1 MQRAAP
7 YSGLGRVIAVPTEVV
22 AVLLAAALGFVLRLP
37 DKASKRT
44 SELEARASDL
54 EVKGVEVSTLLAT
67 GMSSIGDQLAGIRT
81 DMRED
86 RRTATETTS
95 RLFERITAVEGR
107 IIERIGGVEQR
118 VSRLEERTSNP

>member
-1 MQRAAP
+1 M
-7 YSGLGRVIAVPTEVV
+7 
-22 AVLLAAALGFVLRLP
+22 LLAAALGFVLRLP
-37 DKASKRT
+37 DKAAKRV
-44 SELEARASDL
+44 SDLEARASDL

-67 GMSSIGDQLAGIRT
+67 GMSSIGEQLAGIRT

-86 RRTATETTS
+86 RRAASETTKT
-95 RLFERITAVEGR
+95 LFERITAVEGR